1 MQKTQHNTIKYVRV
15 DVHKQHIWLQHAKRA
30 LQHLQNSTAPLN
42 SKEDLYEVKKN
53 SNKKQE

>member
-1 MQKTQHNTIKYVRV
+1 MQKTQHNTINYVRV
-15 DVHKQHIWLQHAKRA
+15 DVHKQHAKRA
-30 LQHLQNSTAPLN
+30 LQPLQNSTAPLN